1 MRKFIR
7 SILKLFRPKI
17 KVSYYK
23 LVAYFDKAE
32 GSLRPFIELANVLK
46 FSPEKKML
54 LAASGKYLE
63 GLTLCLPD
71 GREKM
76 TKKEMKY
83 ILRSLKDIVGIRI
96 NVIKGLAPYDSSI

>member
-46 FSPEKKML
+46 FSPEKMML

-63 GLTLCLPD
+63 GLALCLPD
-71 GREKM
+71 GRDKM
-76 TKKEMKY
+76 SKKEMKY
-83 ILRSLKDIVGIRI
+83 ILRTLKDIEGIRV
-96 NVIKGLAPYDSSI
+96 NVVKGLTPYDSRV